1 MAFMGEM
8 QEVIVAPLSGE
19 ELGARYRALCDDPR
33 FENLPGKIELD
44 SWGRIL
50 MSPASTYHA
59 VLQGRLC
66 KRLAALGGEVLVE
79 APILTAVGLLA
90 ADVVWADAEFMG
102 AHVKQTPLP
111 RAPQLC
117 IEVASPSNSVKEL
130 REKVEAYLAA
140 GAVEVWIAYP
150 QTKRFEFFTKDGKVA
165 QSSYAVDLSGLF
177 D

>member
-1 MAFMGEM
+1 MGDM
-8 QEVIVAPLSGE
+8 QEVIVAPLSSE

-50 MSPASTYHA
+50 MSPATPYHG

-66 KRLAALGGEVLVE
+66 RRLAALGGETFVE
-79 APILTAVGLLA
+79 VPVVTAAGLLVVDVA
-90 ADVVWADAEFMG
+90 WATADFIRARSLDS
-102 AHVKQTPLP
+102 PLTQ
-111 RAPQLC
+111 APQLC
-117 IEVASPSNSVKEL
+117 IEVVSPSNSVKEL
-130 REKVEAYLAA
+130 REKIDAYLAT
-140 GAVEVWIAYP
+140 GAVEAWLAYP
-150 QTKRFEFFTKDGKVA
+150 QTRRFEFFTTDGRVQ